1 MADEH
6 KSTQAAAPAPGDVL
20 VMVGTRKGTFLF
32 WSDDERRTWQRSEHH
47 LGWSRRAMSYDVRT
61 NTIYAAVSSDVFGG
75 LVQRSRD
82 DGRTWEHFNE
92 GLDFPAAEERRVR
105 QIWQVQPGHA
115 QRPGEVWAGTGEAG
129 LFRSTDDGAHWEGVA
144 GLNDRVATDTWMPGG
159 GGLILHTILVDPTD
173 PNRIYAAISA
183 GGAYRSDDG
192 GGAWNPINRGVA
204 ADFLP
209 DPASE
214 TGHCVHK
221 MVLHPARPEVLFQQ
235 NHMGIYRSDNRG
247 DLWTDISAGLPSR
260 FGFPMTF
267 HAHDPHTVYTVPLVA
282 DERRF
287 VPDGQMAVWRTRD
300 DGATWQPLTHGLPD
314 GAWLNVLRDAL
325 TADTCDPCG
334 IYVGTTGGH
343 LFYSRD
349 EGDTWQRL
357 TDYLLPV
364 LSVAAAR
371 VVAD

>member
-1 MADEH
+1 MASEQT
-6 KSTQAAAPAPGDVL
+6 SAPTSAPAPGDVL
-20 VMVGTRKGTFLF
+20 VMVGTRKGAFLF
-32 WSDDERRTWQRSEHH
+32 WSDEARKEWRRSEHH
-47 LGWSRRAMSYDVRT
+47 LGWSVRAMSYDARA
-61 NTIYAAVSSDVFGG
+61 NTIYAALTSDVFGG

-82 DGRTWEHFNE
+82 GGLTWEHFNE
-92 GLDFPAAEERRVR
+92 GLDFPADEERRVR
-105 QIWQVQPGHA
+105 EIWQVQPGHA
-115 QRPGEVWAGTGEAG
+115 QHPGEIWAGTGVAG
-129 LFRSTDDGAHWEGVA
+129 LFRSTDEGAHWQGVA
-144 GLNDRVATDTWMPGG
+144 GLNDRVQTDTWMPGG
-159 GGLILHTILVDPTD
+159 GGLILHTILPDPTD
-173 PNRIYAAISA
+173 PDRIYVAISA

-192 GGAWNPINRGVA
+192 GSSWKPINHGVDA
-204 ADFLP
+204 GFLP
-209 DPASE
+209 DPEPE

-247 DLWTDISAGLPSR
+247 DDWVDISAGLPSR
-260 FGFPMTF
+260 FGFPMTV

-300 DGATWQPLTHGLPD
+300 DGATWQPLTTGLPD

-325 TADTCDPCG
+325 AADACDPCG
-334 IYVGTTGGH
+334 VYVGTTGGH

-349 EGDTWQRL
+349 EGDSWQTL
-357 TDYLLPV
+357 TDYLPPV

-371 VVAD
+371 VVAG